1 MRVIDLHTHI
11 LPPSWPDLA
20 ERAGTRGWLEITH
33 LGGDGGGGAAG
44 GSGCACARLTI
55 DGRHFRDIEAN
66 CWDPAARIRECDAH
80 GVSAQVLSTVPVMF
94 SYHQPAH
101 AALTLG
107 RHLNDHIAEV
117 VRAHPTRFI
126 GLGTVP
132 MQDTELACRE
142 LDRCLDEL
150 GMRGV
155 EIGSNINARR
165 GDGVTELN
173 LDAPELFPFFEHCA
187 RRGAAVFIHPWNMM
201 GQASVQRYW
210 LPWLV
215 GMPAETARAACSLM
229 FGGVLLRLPSLKV
242 CLAHG
247 GGSLAFTIGR
257 IAHGFRERPDL
268 CAIDVPC
275 DDTGDPRAQMRRF
288 YFDTLVHDE
297 AALRFLIDA
306 VGASRLALGSDYPFP
321 LGERV
326 AGTLIR
332 GMHGLS
338 DADRARMLAGTAEE
352 FLGLGSDS
360 CANPRQASP
369 R

>member
-11 LPPSWPDLA
+11 LPPSWPNLA
-20 ERAGTRGWLEITH
+20 ERAGTRGWLAIEH
-33 LGGDGGGGAAG
+33 LQAAG
-44 GSGCACARLTI
+44 SSGCGCARLTI

-66 CWDPAARIRECDAH
+66 CWDPAARIRECDEH
-80 GVSAQVLSTVPVMF
+80 GVSVQVLSTVPVMF
-94 SYHQPAH
+94 SYHQPAR
-101 AALTLG
+101 AALELG
-107 RHLNDHIAEV
+107 RYLNDHIAEV
-117 VRAHPTRFI
+117 VRGHPTRFM

-142 LDRCLDEL
+142 LDRCMDDL

-155 EIGSNINARR
+155 EIGSNINAARD
-165 GDGVTELN
+165 GGVTELN

-201 GQASVQRYW
+201 GQASMQKYW

-229 FGGVLLRLPSLKV
+229 FGGVLARLPGLKV

-257 IAHGFRERPDL
+257 IAHGFQERPDL
-268 CAIDVPC
+268 CAVDCAV
-275 DDTGDPRAQMRRF
+275 DPAAQLGRF

-297 AALRFLIDA
+297 AALRFLMER
-306 VGASRLALGSDYPFP
+306 VGADRLALGSDYPFP

-326 AGTLIR
+326 AGSMIR
-332 GMHGLS
+332 AMRGLS
-338 DADRARMLAGTAEE
+338 EAERARMLAGTAEE
-352 FLGLGSDS
+352 FLGAAAGRM
-360 CANPRQASP
+360 A
-369 R
+369 

>member
-1 MRVIDLHTHI
+1 MRAIDLHTHI

-20 ERAGTRGWLEITH
+20 AKAGTRGWPAITH
-33 LGGDGGGGAAG
+33 LPGSGAAG
-44 GSGCACARLTI
+44 SSSGCACARLTI

-66 CWDPAARIRECDAH
+66 CWDPATRIRECDAH
-80 GVSAQVLSTVPVMF
+80 GVDMQVLSTVPVMF
-94 SYHQPAH
+94 SYHQPAR
-101 AALTLG
+101 AALELG
-107 RHLNDHIAEV
+107 RHLNDHIAEIT
-117 VRAHPTRFI
+117 RAHPTRFAA
-126 GLGTVP
+126 LGTVP

-142 LDRCLDEL
+142 LDRCMDEL

-155 EIGSNINARR
+155 EIGSNINAWRS
-165 GDGVTELN
+165 DGSVHELN

-201 GQASVQRYW
+201 GQASVQKYW

-229 FGGVLLRLPSLKV
+229 FGGVLARLPKLKV

-257 IAHGFRERPDL
+257 IEHGFRERPDL
-268 CAIDVPC
+268 CAIDC
-275 DDTGDPRAQMRRF
+275 TENPREQMRRF

-297 AALRFLIDA
+297 AALRFLIDS

-326 AGTLIR
+326 PGTLIR
-332 GMHGLS
+332 GMRGVS
-338 DADRARMLAGTAEE
+338 DADRARMLAGTAAE
-352 FLGLGSDS
+352 FL
-360 CANPRQASP
+360 AM
-369 R
+369 